1 MRYCIRPVRMATI
14 KKSTNN
20 KYWRGCGEKGTL
32 LHCWWEWKL
41 VQPLGRTVCG
51 DSLKKLEPELPSVQF
66 SHSVVSDSLQP
77 HGLQHSR
84 PPCPSPTPGIYPN
97 SCPLSRWCHPT
108 ISCSVVHFSSY
119 LQSFPASGSFPMS
132 QLFTS
137 GGQSLGVSASTSI
150 LPMTNWTGWLS
161 LQSKGL
167 ASLFQHHSSKASI
180 LRHSAFFI
188 VQLTSIHDHWKNH
201 SLDYTV

>member
-1 MRYCIRPVRMATI
+1 MTHYQRNANQSCKGCHLTLVRMAIT

-132 QLFTS
+132 QFNAS
-137 GGQSLGVSASTSI
+137 NGQSIGVWSIELQSIEVSI
-150 LPMTNWTGWLS
+150 LQSIQYSKVLKFQ
-161 LQSKGL
+161 LQHQS
-167 ASLFQHHSSKASI
+167 FQGT
-180 LRHSAFFI
+180 LRTDL
-188 VQLTSIHDHWKNH
+188 V
-201 SLDYTV
+201 

>member
-132 QLFTS
+132 QFNAS
-137 GGQSLGVSASTSI
+137 NGQSIGVWSIELQSIEVSI
-150 LPMTNWTGWLS
+150 LQSIQYSKVLKFQ
-161 LQSKGL
+161 LQHQS
-167 ASLFQHHSSKASI
+167 FQGT
-180 LRHSAFFI
+180 LRTDL
-188 VQLTSIHDHWKNH
+188 V
-201 SLDYTV
+201 